1 MAEAYYT
8 LDKYELSFYK
18 EPCDYDEYDVGLTVG
33 NMDIIDR
40 NSKEVLGS
48 MLFYIFPSLQEVS
61 GYEIIEIAD
70 SVDGDTC
77 DTVSS
82 FWNFERSAWLK
93 KVNSGLGK
101 VIYISRL
108 TINKEFR
115 NKGIGSF
122 VLDNIE
128 KILHLVTED
137 YVETIIAEA
146 AAFEYKKTDKF
157 DKYTDRLLRWYI
169 KHGFKT
175 HNGNY
180 IYKKFRS
187 KAL

>member
-1 MAEAYYT
+1 MA
-8 LDKYELSFYK
+8 
-18 EPCDYDEYDVGLTVG
+18 
-33 NMDIIDR
+33 
-40 NSKEVLGS
+40 
-48 MLFYIFPSLQEVS
+48 
-61 GYEIIEIAD
+61 
-70 SVDGDTC
+70 
-77 DTVSS
+77 
-82 FWNFERSAWLK
+82 AWLK

-122 VLDNIE
+122 VLDNIG
-128 KILHLVTED
+128 KILHMVTED

-146 AAFEYKKTDKF
+146 AALEYKNTDKF

-175 HNGNY
+175 HKGNY